1 MVSSGLNLS
10 LPTIVGWFIDD
21 IMNGGGSEA
30 INGYALTLFLVFIG
44 VGIATFFRSY
54 LFTVAG
60 ERIVMRLQGEL
71 FESLMRQD
79 IAFFDSHRTG
89 ELTNRLAADTT
100 VLQKAVTVNISMG
113 LRFLISVL
121 GSIGILLWLSWKL
134 TFLMLLTV
142 PLVAGGAGLYGRM
155 LRKLSLK
162 VQDALAEST
171 ATAEESL
178 SGIRTVRAFAQER
191 SSVSLYRGA
200 IEAAFELAKKRAF
213 LGATFQG
220 LVSLAGLSAIGVV
233 LWYGG
238 TLLAA
243 GEMAFGALTS
253 FMLYTFSVAFSI
265 GALSSLYEDFA
276 KAMGATD
283 RVFDLIEQEPAIQD
297 GEQEPEQCEGAV
309 RLHKVDFSYPTRPDN
324 PVLSQCQLEIR
335 VGEVLALVG
344 PSGSGK
350 STIAALLSRMY
361 DPNSGEITLDGTPIA
376 DLKLDWLR
384 AQVGV
389 VSQEPILFASSV
401 ADNIRYARPDATMEE
416 VIAAATS
423 ANAHDFIVS
432 FSEGYQTL
440 VGERGVRLSGGQKQ
454 RVAIARAL
462 LKNPKILILD
472 EATSALD
479 AESEHLVQE
488 ALERLMVDRTTLVI
502 AHRLSTIQ
510 EADRVAVLSEGQIKE
525 IGTHVE
531 LMAQKGLYYKLIE
544 RQFSGLQELH
554 SVDERNP
561 SAPLQS

>member
-1 MVSSGLNLS
+1 MLATVFLMASSGLNLS

-21 IMNGGGSEA
+21 IMDGGGTEV
-30 INGYALTLFLVFIG
+30 INGYAVTLLLTFVG

-60 ERIVMRLQGEL
+60 ERIVMRLQGTL
-71 FESLMRQD
+71 FEALMRQD
-79 IAFFDSHRTG
+79 IAFFDTHRTG

-121 GSIGILLWLSWKL
+121 GSIGILLWISWKL

-155 LRKLSLK
+155 LRTLSVK

-171 ATAEESL
+171 ATAEEAL
-178 SGIRTVRAFAQER
+178 SGIRTVRAFAQEHAA
-191 SSVSLYRGA
+191 VVQYRNA
-200 IEAAFELAKKRAF
+200 IESAFVLAKKRAF

-253 FMLYTFSVAFSI
+253 FMLYTFTVAFSI

-276 KAMGATD
+276 KAMGATE
-283 RVFDLIEQEPAIQD
+283 RVFDLIEQVPSIQD
-297 GEQEPEQCEGAV
+297 GELVPHNCAGAV
-309 RLHKVDFSYPTRPDN
+309 CFDKVDFAYPTRPDN
-324 PVLSQCQLEIR
+324 AVLSQCQLEIR
-335 VGEVLALVG
+335 LGEVLALVG

-350 STIAALLSRMY
+350 STIAALMSRMY
-361 DPNSGEITLDGTPIA
+361 DPVSGQITLDGNA
-376 DLKLDWLR
+376 VSRLKLDWLR

-389 VSQEPILFASSV
+389 VSQEPILFAASV
-401 ADNIRYARPDATMEE
+401 ADNIRYARPDASMEE
-416 VIAAATS
+416 VIDAATS

-432 FSEGYQTL
+432 FSDGYQTL

-488 ALERLMVDRTTLVI
+488 ALERLMADRTTLVI

-510 EADRVAVLSEGQIKE
+510 EADRVAVLADGRIQE
-525 IGTHVE
+525 IGSHVE

-544 RQFSGLQELH
+544 RQFSGLQDLH
-554 SVDERNP
+554 AVDH
-561 SAPLQS
+561 S

>member
-1 MVSSGLNLS
+1 
-10 LPTIVGWFIDD
+10 
-21 IMNGGGSEA
+21 MNGGGTEA
-30 INGYALTLFLVFIG
+30 VNSYAFILLGTFVG

-60 ERIVMRLQGEL
+60 ERIVMQLQARL
-71 FESLMRQD
+71 FASLMRQD
-79 IAFFDSHRTG
+79 IAFFDAHRTG

-100 VLQKAVTVNISMG
+100 VLQKAVTVNVSMG
-113 LRFLISVL
+113 LRFLISVI
-121 GSIGILLWLSWKL
+121 GSVGILLWISWKL

-178 SGIRTVRAFAQER
+178 SGIRTVRAFAQEQLAVR
-191 SSVSLYRGA
+191 HYTNA
-200 IEAAFELAKKRAF
+200 IDAAFQLAKKRAF

-238 TLLAA
+238 MLLAE

-253 FMLYTFSVAFSI
+253 FMLYTFTVAFSI

-276 KAMGATD
+276 KAIGATE
-283 RVFDLIEQEPAIQD
+283 RVFELIEQKPSIQD
-297 GEQEPEQCEGAV
+297 GTESPEGCDGAV
-309 RLHKVDFSYPTRPDN
+309 RLHSIDFSYPTRPDN
-324 PVLSQCQLEIR
+324 PVLTNCSLEIR
-335 VGEVLALVG
+335 IGEVLALVG

-361 DPNSGEITLDGTPIA
+361 DPNQGEILLDERPIRS
-376 DLKLDWLR
+376 LKLDWLR

-389 VSQEPILFASSV
+389 VSQEPILFASSI
-401 ADNIRYARPDATMEE
+401 ADNIRYARPEASMDE
-416 VIAAATS
+416 VIAAAQS
-423 ANAHDFIVS
+423 ANAHDFIEG

-488 ALERLMVDRTTLVI
+488 ALERLMKARTTLVI
-502 AHRLSTIQ
+502 ARRLSTIQ
-510 EADRVAVLSEGQIKE
+510 EADRVAVLSDGEIKE
-525 IGTHVE
+525 LGRHGE
-531 LMAQKGLYYKLIE
+531 LMAQRGLYYKLIE

-554 SVDERNP
+554 AVDE
-561 SAPLQS
+561 SH